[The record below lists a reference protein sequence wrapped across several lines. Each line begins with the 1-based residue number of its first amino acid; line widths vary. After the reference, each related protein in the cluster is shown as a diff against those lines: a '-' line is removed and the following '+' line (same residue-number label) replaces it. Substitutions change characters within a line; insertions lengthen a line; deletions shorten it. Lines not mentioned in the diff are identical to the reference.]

1 MQKFEQR
8 ATQARVWVLHIPDMC
23 SATPNPA
30 PDQASEHRR
39 ASRQDDCAKDLYP
52 SETDDGLTLIIPAYN
67 EAEGIGPVLDAILAL
82 PQTAHWTVLIVD
94 DGSTD
99 NTPAIL
105 ARYGDRIRTIRH
117 SSSRGYG
124 ASLKTGIMN
133 TRTENVLFMDADGQ
147 HDPADIP
154 TVVEALKTKECVFT
168 VRPRHAGIPLVR
180 RPGKW
185 LLHRIC
191 NFLANRKIP
200 DINSGF
206 RAGRRHIYMRMLE
219 LLPDGFSFSTTSLM
233 YVMRSRYSYVFVP
246 IQCHARK
253 GTSQVRIFYD
263 GVKTL
268 LLALRLIMLFD
279 PMRAFGYPALWVI
292 TLGILY
298 QLYIF
303 FTYRFT
309 IVGGALLLIL
319 AGVILFF
326 FGLLGD
332 QIASL
337 RKEISSFNCL
347 LWENQESREDRS
359 HVG

>member
-1 MQKFEQR
+1 MN
-8 ATQARVWVLHIPDMC
+8 ARLH
-23 SATPNPA
+23 T
-30 PDQASEHRR
+30 
-39 ASRQDDCAKDLYP
+39 
-52 SETDDGLTLIIPAYN
+52 LTIIIPAYN
-67 EAEGIGPVLDAILAL
+67 EEQGIGAVLDGVLAL
-82 PQTAHWTVLIVD
+82 AEAKDWAVLVVD

-99 NTPAIL
+99 GTPDVL
-105 ARYGDRIRTIRH
+105 SRYGNRIRTLRH
-117 SSSRGYG
+117 SSARGYG
-124 ASLKTGIMN
+124 ASLKTGIMAA
-133 TRTENVLFMDADGQ
+133 RSENVMFLDADGQ

-154 TVVEALKTKECVFT
+154 SVAEALKTRECVFT

-185 LLHRIC
+185 LLHRLC

-233 YVMRSRYSYVFVP
+233 YVMRSRFSHVFVP
-246 IQCHARK
+246 IQCHDRK
-253 GTSQVRIFYD
+253 GTSQVRIIYD

-279 PMRAFGYPALWVI
+279 PMRAFGYPALW
-292 TLGILY
+292 LMGAGIAY

-303 FTYRFT
+303 ITFRFT
-309 IVGGALLLIL
+309 VVGGTLLMIL

-347 LWENQESREDRS
+347 LWESRETREDRG
-359 HVG
+359 HAG

>member
-1 MQKFEQR
+1 M
-8 ATQARVWVLHIPDMC
+8 
-23 SATPNPA
+23 
-30 PDQASEHRR
+30 
-39 ASRQDDCAKDLYP
+39 ASRQDDPPKDLHT
-52 SETDDGLTLIIPAYN
+52 SETDGWLTLIIPAYN
-67 EAEGIGPVLDAILAL
+67 EAEGIGPVLDAILGL
-82 PQTAHWTVLIVD
+82 PQAASWTVLVVD

-99 NTPAIL
+99 STPDIL
-105 ARYGDRIRTIRH
+105 ARFGDRIRTIRH
-117 SSSRGYG
+117 SSTRGYG
-124 ASLKTGIMN
+124 ASLKTGIMSA
-133 TRTENVLFMDADGQ
+133 RTENVLFIDADGQ

-154 TVVEALKTKECVFT
+154 AVVEALKTKECVFT

-233 YVMRSRYSYVFVP
+233 YVMRSRFSHVFVP
-246 IQCHARK
+246 IQCHVRK
-253 GTSQVRIFYD
+253 GTSQVRIVYD
-263 GVKTL
+263 GMKTL

-279 PMRAFGYPALWVI
+279 PMRAFGYPALWLLS
-292 TLGILY
+292 LGVFY

-347 LWENQESREDRS
+347 LWENRETREDRG
-359 HVG
+359 HAG

>member
-1 MQKFEQR
+1 M
-8 ATQARVWVLHIPDMC
+8 
-23 SATPNPA
+23 
-30 PDQASEHRR
+30 
-39 ASRQDDCAKDLYP
+39 SRQVDLP
-52 SETDDGLTLIIPAYN
+52 EVPHMTKTSDWLTIIIPAFN
-67 EAEGIGPVLDAILAL
+67 EEEGIASVLDGVLRFSEENN
-82 PQTAHWTVLIVD
+82 WTVLVVD

-99 NTPAIL
+99 ATPKIL
-105 ARYGDRIRTIRH
+105 GRYGDRIRTIRH

-124 ASLKTGIMN
+124 ASLKSGIMA
-133 TRTENVLFMDADGQ
+133 TRSENVLFIDADGQ
-147 HDPADIP
+147 HDPADLP
-154 TVVEALKTKECVFT
+154 AVVESLRTKECVFT
-168 VRPRHAGIPLVR
+168 KRPRNAGIPMVR

-185 LLHRIC
+185 LLHKVC
-191 NFLANRKIP
+191 NFLANQRIP

-233 YVMRSRYSYVFVP
+233 YVMRSRFSHIFLP
-246 IQCHARK
+246 IQCHNRK

-279 PMRAFGYPALWVI
+279 PMRAFGYPALWLVG
-292 TLGILY
+292 LGVAY
-298 QLYIF
+298 QVYIF
-303 FTYRFT
+303 ATYRMT

-319 AGVILFF
+319 GGIILFF

-347 LWENQESREDRS
+347 LWENREHPEDRI

>member
-1 MQKFEQR
+1 M
-8 ATQARVWVLHIPDMC
+8 
-23 SATPNPA
+23 
-30 PDQASEHRR
+30 
-39 ASRQDDCAKDLYP
+39 DLP
-52 SETDDGLTLIIPAYN
+52 KAAHMTETVHWLTIIIPAYN
-67 EAEGIGPVLDAILAL
+67 EEQGIGAVLDGVLAL
-82 PQTAHWTVLIVD
+82 AEAKDWAVLVVD

-99 NTPAIL
+99 GTPDVL
-105 ARYGDRIRTIRH
+105 ARYGNRIRTLRH
-117 SSSRGYG
+117 SSARGYG
-124 ASLKTGIMN
+124 ASLKTGIMA
-133 TRTENVLFMDADGQ
+133 TRSENVMFLDADGQ

-154 TVVEALKTKECVFT
+154 AVADALKTRECVFT
-168 VRPRHAGIPLVR
+168 VRPRHAGIPRVR

-185 LLHRIC
+185 LLHRLC
-191 NFLANRKIP
+191 NFLASRKIP

-233 YVMRSRYSYVFVP
+233 YVMRSRFSHVFVP

-279 PMRAFGYPALWVI
+279 PMRAFGYPALWLMA
-292 TLGILY
+292 LGVLY
-298 QLYIF
+298 QFYIF

-347 LWENQESREDRS
+347 LWESRETREDRV
-359 HVG
+359 HGG

>member
-1 MQKFEQR
+1 
-8 ATQARVWVLHIPDMC
+8 MC
-23 SATPNPA
+23 STTPNPA
-30 PDQASEHRR
+30 PGQASEHRR

-52 SETDDGLTLIIPAYN
+52 IKTDYELTLIIPAYN

-82 PQTAHWTVLIVD
+82 PQASSWNVLVVD

-99 NTPAIL
+99 STPSIL

-117 SSSRGYG
+117 SASRGYG
-124 ASLKTGIMN
+124 ASLKTGIMA
-133 TRTENVLFMDADGQ
+133 TRSENVLFIDADGQ

-154 TVVEALKTKECVFT
+154 AVVEALESRECVFT
-168 VRPRHAGIPLVR
+168 VRPRNAGIPLMR

-233 YVMRSRYSYVFVP
+233 YVMRSRFSHVFVP

-279 PMRAFGYPALWVI
+279 PMRAFGYPALWLMGV
-292 TLGILY
+292 GVLY

-319 AGVILFF
+319 AGIILFF

-347 LWENQESREDRS
+347 LWETRESREDRD
-359 HVG
+359 HAG

>member
-1 MQKFEQR
+1 MN
-8 ATQARVWVLHIPDMC
+8 ARLH
-23 SATPNPA
+23 T
-30 PDQASEHRR
+30 
-39 ASRQDDCAKDLYP
+39 
-52 SETDDGLTLIIPAYN
+52 LTIIIPAYN
-67 EAEGIGPVLDAILAL
+67 EEQGIGAVLDGVLAL
-82 PQTAHWTVLIVD
+82 AEAKDWAVLVVD

-99 NTPAIL
+99 GTPDVL
-105 ARYGDRIRTIRH
+105 SRYGNRIRTLRH
-117 SSSRGYG
+117 SSARGYG
-124 ASLKTGIMN
+124 ASLKTGIMAA
-133 TRTENVLFMDADGQ
+133 RSENVMFLDADGQ

-154 TVVEALKTKECVFT
+154 SVAEALKTRECVFT

-185 LLHRIC
+185 LLHRLC

-233 YVMRSRYSYVFVP
+233 YVMRSRFSHVFVP
-246 IQCHARK
+246 IQCHDRK
-253 GTSQVRIFYD
+253 GTSQVRIIYD

-279 PMRAFGYPALWVI
+279 PMRAFGYPALW
-292 TLGILY
+292 LMGAGIAY

-303 FTYRFT
+303 ITFRFT
-309 IVGGALLLIL
+309 VVGGALLMIL

-347 LWENQESREDRS
+347 LWESRETREDRG
-359 HVG
+359 HAG

>member
-1 MQKFEQR
+1 MKDVSEQL
-8 ATQARVWVLHIPDMC
+8 A
-23 SATPNPA
+23 
-30 PDQASEHRR
+30 
-39 ASRQDDCAKDLYP
+39 
-52 SETDDGLTLIIPAYN
+52 IIVPAYN
-67 EAEGIGPVLDAILAL
+67 EAAGIGPMLDAVLAL
-82 PQTAHWTVLIVD
+82 PGAAQWTVLVVD

-99 NTPAIL
+99 DTPSVL
-105 ARYGDRIRTIRH
+105 ARYGNRIRTIRH
-117 SSSRGYG
+117 ASTRGYG
-124 ASLKTGIMN
+124 AALKTGILA
-133 TRTENVLFMDADGQ
+133 TRSENVLFIDADGQ

-154 TVVEALKTKECVFT
+154 AVVEALKAKECVFT
-168 VRPRHAGIPLVR
+168 VRPPHAGIPMVR

-185 LLHRIC
+185 LLHRLC
-191 NFLANRKIP
+191 DFLANRKIP

-206 RAGRRHIYMRMLE
+206 RAGRRHIFMRMLE
-219 LLPDGFSFSTTSLM
+219 LLPDGFSFSTTSLL
-233 YVMRSRYSYVFVP
+233 YVMRSRFSNVFVP

-279 PMRAFGYPALWVI
+279 PMRTFGYPALWMIAAGVF
-292 TLGILY
+292 Y
-298 QLYIF
+298 QLYVF
-303 FTYRFT
+303 YAYRLT
-309 IVGGALLLIL
+309 IVGGALLIIL

-347 LWENQESREDRS
+347 LWEDRESREERADGR
-359 HVG
+359 

>member
-1 MQKFEQR
+1 MN
-8 ATQARVWVLHIPDMC
+8 ARLH
-23 SATPNPA
+23 T
-30 PDQASEHRR
+30 
-39 ASRQDDCAKDLYP
+39 
-52 SETDDGLTLIIPAYN
+52 LTIIIPAYN
-67 EAEGIGPVLDAILAL
+67 EEQGIGAVLDGVLAL
-82 PQTAHWTVLIVD
+82 AEAKDWAVLVVD

-99 NTPAIL
+99 GTPDVL
-105 ARYGDRIRTIRH
+105 SRYGNRIRIIRH
-117 SSSRGYG
+117 SSARGYG
-124 ASLKTGIMN
+124 ASLKTGIMAA
-133 TRTENVLFMDADGQ
+133 RSENVMFFDADGQ

-154 TVVEALKTKECVFT
+154 SVAEALKTRECVFT

-185 LLHRIC
+185 LLHRLC

-233 YVMRSRYSYVFVP
+233 YVMRSRFSHVFVP
-246 IQCHARK
+246 IQCHDRK

-279 PMRAFGYPALWVI
+279 PMRAFGYPALW
-292 TLGILY
+292 LMGAGIAY

-303 FTYRFT
+303 ITFRFT
-309 IVGGALLLIL
+309 VVGGALLMIL

-347 LWENQESREDRS
+347 LWESRETREDRG
-359 HVG
+359 HAG